1 MISGD
6 RSFAIARIKKK
17 LTPEQCSE
25 LSSSQSHNGLIVSC
39 LPRVGELSLEPQP
52 SKKELSTVTIWDR
65 RVRGSSFPVLI
76 VLMGLLLMLRAA
88 TSLRGAAKSIE
99 ISEELY
105 RGRFL
110 AGPCHNTV
118 RNHLLR
124 IGLYELN
131 RAKAKLADWVWIVD
145 HTIQVGH
152 QLCMVVLGI
161 PLSKFQQLGRPLQC
175 TDMQVLEMLPMEKSN
190 GEIMGVHFTDL
201 ANRYG
206 HPVAVVSDEGSDIS
220 GGFNVLC
227 QSEQATAVRCI
238 DIVHKMS
245 RLIKKILERQEKW
258 SEYRKQSCATGN
270 RLRQSQLGHLPPP
283 KPKTKARHMN
293 LGPEIE
299 WGMGIL
305 RLRDGIDT
313 NADYNDEQRKKLLD
327 TTDWLENYRGEL
339 AGWSELMSI
348 SRDVCEVV
356 RRYGYDT
363 LLVQRVER
371 AMGLAKTEMGAE
383 LIEQTLAFL
392 EVQQSRCHESLG
404 KLPGVSEVI
413 ESLFGK
419 GKRLE
424 GQQSRS
430 GFTAQLLAMAAC
442 VVDLTEEIIAEAFAS
457 VSTAAVSDWQN
468 EKLGPSVQSRRCRD
482 LGKKRCQKPAQEN
495 AGVNPNCAQD

>member
-1 MISGD
+1 
-6 RSFAIARIKKK
+6 
-17 LTPEQCSE
+17 
-25 LSSSQSHNGLIVSC
+25 
-39 LPRVGELSLEPQP
+39 
-52 SKKELSTVTIWDR
+52 
-65 RVRGSSFPVLI
+65 
-76 VLMGLLLMLRAA
+76 MGLQLMLRAA

-99 ISEELY
+99 IGEEIY
-105 RGRFL
+105 RGRLL

-161 PLSKFQQLGRPLQC
+161 PLSEFQQLGRPLQC
-175 TDMQVLEMLPMEKSN
+175 TDMQMLEMLPMEKSN
-190 GEIMGVHFTDL
+190 GEIMGGHFTDL

-227 QSEQATAVRCI
+227 QEVLCQEGHAPVRSI
-238 DIVHKMS
+238 DIVHKIS

-258 SEYRKQSCATGN
+258 GEYRKQSCATGN
-270 RLRQSQLGHLPPP
+270 RLRQSKLGHLPPP

-293 LGPEIE
+293 LGPEIQ

-305 RLRDGIDT
+305 LLRDGIET
-313 NADYNDEQRKKLLD
+313 NANYDDEQRKKLKD
-327 TTDWLENYRGEL
+327 ATDWLEGYRDEL
-339 AGWSELMSI
+339 SGWSELMSI
-348 SRDVCEVV
+348 SQDVCEVV
-356 RRYGYDT
+356 RRHGYDT
-363 LLVQRVER
+363 VLVQRVKQALR
-371 AMGLAKTEMGAE
+371 PATSEMGAE
-383 LIEQTLAFL
+383 LIRQTLAFL
-392 EVQQSRCHESLG
+392 EIQQSRCHESLG

-442 VVDLTEEIIAEAFAS
+442 VVELTEELIAEAFAS
-457 VSTAAVSDWQN
+457 VSTASVSVWQN

-482 LGKKRCQKPAQEN
+482 LGQKRCQKPAQEKQC
-495 AGVNPNCAQD
+495 VNPNSTED